1 MNIAGVGPAELL
13 LILIVALVVFG
24 PQRLP
29 QIAKDV
35 GKSIGKWRQAL
46 EEIESV
52 ADAPMK
58 EMKEIKEA
66 LDPASMEKKLQE
78 SVQKIVTPESPHDRE
93 TGPKATDEQTAEQEA
108 TVEQAAEREATD
120 EQPAEQEATAEQAAD
135 HEATD
140 EQPAEQEATSE
151 QAAEHE
157 EKPESGGVAK

>member
-58 EMKEIKEA
+58 EVKEIKEA
-66 LDPASMEKKLQE
+66 LDPASIEKKLQE
-78 SVQKIVTPESPHDRE
+78 SVQRIVTPERQDDE
-93 TGPKATDEQTAEQEA
+93 KTDQKAADEEA
-108 TVEQAAEREATD
+108 T
-120 EQPAEQEATAEQAAD
+120 
-135 HEATD
+135 
-140 EQPAEQEATSE
+140 
-151 QAAEHE
+151 EHE
-157 EKPESGGVAK
+157 EKPENGEVAK